1 MAPMG
6 SGSLARWRRA
16 WVTGCDA
23 LPRPPWAGLKT
34 IDTRDLLYRIS
45 VAHAGGGWTARMIEG
60 SGVLFVLAIAALT
73 IGVIECMNMSC

>member
-1 MAPMG
+1 M
-6 SGSLARWRRA
+6 
-16 WVTGCDA
+16 
-23 LPRPPWAGLKT
+23 WAFCGLIILIWACLKT
-34 IDTRDLLYRIS
+34 IDMRDLLYRIS